1 MQTSQEFTGLG
12 MPVFTAFGWAGEET
26 ALKYALSQL
35 ELFAATLH
43 ANLNESQ
50 RENLPYHGL
59 NSEAQTAYLSGAE
72 NPDEDVHLTFVA
84 RPTSLEMQL
93 ALTDK
98 EALKRALGRID
109 KDPQALRRLLA
120 ALGPGWSLRVQ
131 QMRIDD
137 DSGERGHYQDL
148 YKDELANLNDE
159 TAREVFEKAVYLNK
173 DDSWVT
179 PLYLSLRLPAE
190 QAAAMQGAIVGVI
203 GEQLGLLDPVVT
215 VLRGRSTRKTLA
227 ASTRAKGGAK
237 ATREAPEL
245 PQGPVEPP
253 SDEGFSYV
261 TDLKPLH
268 IDRGFVN
275 MTPTHWPFF
284 AINARTE
291 SRPVVVIS
299 DGKKDEE
306 SAVWR
311 LQPDDM
317 ARLMLGPQAHRWLE
331 DHFVAGDHIQLMVTK
346 LDSGD
351 IQVVLAA
358 YT

>member
-12 MPVFTAFGWAGEET
+12 MPVFTAFGWAGEEA
-26 ALKYALSQL
+26 ALNYALSQL

-43 ANLNESQ
+43 DSLSEGQ
-50 RENLPYHGL
+50 RENLPHYGL
-59 NSEAQTAYLSGAE
+59 NKELQNSYLSGAE
-72 NPDEDVHLTFVA
+72 NPEEDVQLTFNA

-98 EALKRALGRID
+98 EALKRALSRIE
-109 KDPQALRRLLA
+109 KDPPALRRLLA
-120 ALGPGWSLRVQ
+120 ALGPGWTLRVQ
-131 QMRIDD
+131 QVRVDPE
-137 DSGERGHYQDL
+137 SGEESHYQDL
-148 YKDELANLNDE
+148 FKDELANLNDE
-159 TAREVFEKAVYLNK
+159 QAQEVFEKASYLNK

-179 PLYLSLRLPAE
+179 PIYLSFRIPAE
-190 QAAAMQGAIVGVI
+190 QAAAMQGKIIPVVDQHLA
-203 GEQLGLLDPVVT
+203 LLDPVVT
-215 VLRGRSTRKTLA
+215 VLRGRTTRKTLA
-227 ASTRAKGGAK
+227 VSSRAK
-237 ATREAPEL
+237 ATRKSGKAPEL

-253 SDEGFSYV
+253 ADDGFTYV
-261 TDLKPLH
+261 TELRPLH

-299 DGKKDEE
+299 DGKRDED
-306 SAVWR
+306 SSVWR
-311 LQPDDM
+311 LQPGDM
-317 ARLMLGPQAHRWLE
+317 ARLMLGQQTHRWLE
-331 DHFVAGDHIQLMVTK
+331 DHFVAGDHIQLLVTR

-351 IQVVLAA
+351 IHIVLAP